1 MKRLRIFFFILLA
14 LALAGV
20 LAPRAGACSDR
31 EILEALSFRDAEGFR
46 TLVTDAEGETHRHE
60 GVPDVSAMNEPA
72 ACPDVASYAV
82 YCGEDRILEAK
93 LHRSVAGKKAA
104 LPGVSRA
111 GNGYYAVEFD
121 VSGSQTAFITGL
133 TADNLYEVQTELISA
148 RQKGAAFDMTHV
160 DFIDAEKMDRQA
172 GSGLD
177 SNLCWAASASNVLHY
192 TGWGAQADESLTSP
206 DAIFQQYIGYFN
218 DNGLNSE
225 DGFRWFFSGINLL
238 QGSSYGAQVENGYGL
253 YGFLPDYAPGSLMR
267 AYSIIYDS
275 SQPNDL
281 DAVLTLLRKG
291 WGCTLSLG
299 SYKPYG
305 DGYRRSNGH
314 AVTLWGYLRKKSFGA
329 PDPND
334 YTAFLISDS
343 DSDKTGKTTIEA
355 ARSAENRLTL
365 TELSY
370 VGFKDYTPGS
380 KRYGQTAST
389 WQLTGYRRQIGLLE
403 YATALQPYSDGI
415 PREDWGRP
423 HGDRFDPETPDF
435 SAALLLRDAGDLETE
450 TFVTGDAGTAEI
462 SLFYGVRNDSF
473 SWTASHPFQADLVIR
488 DREGK
493 TVYTSSGQGSV
504 LAYRGHTWGWEE
516 QVSLPGGAYTAVVSV
531 RALEDGPEPYYS
543 NNTFTQVFTVVDPAG
558 EKLLAS
564 LTGEKDGLLQFDV
577 SAPFSVEYSHLYVR
591 YGKGNAWSAWID
603 AEEKGAFSPGDADR
617 AVFAAWLHRDGQSFC
632 LQSDVV
638 PLR

>member
-1 MKRLRIFFFILLA
+1 MAEDFIVFENVKKVYSAGEVAVTA
-14 LALAGV
+14 L
-20 LAPRAGACSDR
+20 
-31 EILEALSFRDAEGFR
+31 
-46 TLVTDAEGETHRHE
+46 H
-60 GVPDVSAMNEPA
+60 DVSFSIAR
-72 ACPDVASYAV
+72 
-82 YCGEDRILEAK
+82 GEICVIVGE
-93 LHRSVAGKKAA
+93 
-104 LPGVSRA
+104 
-111 GNGYYAVEFD
+111 
-121 VSGSQTAFITGL
+121 SGA
-133 TADNLYEVQTELISA
+133 
-148 RQKGAAFDMTHV
+148 
-160 DFIDAEKMDRQA
+160 
-172 GSGLD
+172 
-177 SNLCWAASASNVLHY
+177 
-192 TGWGAQADESLTSP
+192 
-206 DAIFQQYIGYFN
+206 
-218 DNGLNSE
+218 
-225 DGFRWFFSGINLL
+225 
-238 QGSSYGAQVENGYGL
+238 
-253 YGFLPDYAPGSLMR
+253 
-267 AYSIIYDS
+267 
-275 SQPNDL
+275 
-281 DAVLTLLRKG
+281 
-291 WGCTLSLG
+291 
-299 SYKPYG
+299 
-305 DGYRRSNGH
+305 
-314 AVTLWGYLRKKSFGA
+314 
-329 PDPND
+329 
-334 YTAFLISDS
+334 
-343 DSDKTGKTTIEA
+343 GKTTLLNI
-355 ARSAENRLTL
+355 LGGMDTL
-365 TELSY
+365 TEGKVLVDGAEVSA
-370 VGFKDYTPGS
+370 FS
-380 KRYGQTAST
+380 KR
-389 WQLTGYRRQIGLLE
+389 QLTGYRRQIGLLE

-415 PREDWGRP
+415 PRENWGRP